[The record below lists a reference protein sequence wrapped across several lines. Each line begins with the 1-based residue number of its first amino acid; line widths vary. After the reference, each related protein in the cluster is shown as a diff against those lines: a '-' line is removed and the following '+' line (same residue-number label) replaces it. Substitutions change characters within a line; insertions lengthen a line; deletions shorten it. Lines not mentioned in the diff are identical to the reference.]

1 MHPATARA
9 HGDRITPA
17 QAGKRC
23 HLCASTKSSWDH
35 PRVGG
40 EKTACVLI
48 VGLGKGSPPHRR
60 GKVAQRWRVLPEHG
74 ITPAW
79 AGKSSAARG
88 CGKAHLDHPRMGGEK
103 ADIDD
108 DGLHYKG
115 SPPRGR
121 GKGGDIVGGL
131 GCVRITPAWAG
142 KSLFCF
148 TAAVPIQDHPRIGGE
163 KGLGS
168 QVTQLSQGSPP
179 RRRGKEQGAGGRMAA
194 HGITPAWAGK
204 RQTAAMPRTMTRV
217 HPRMGRE
224 KTMYFEDK
232 YFCRGSPP
240 RRRGKATAKIHSACD
255 RRITPAWAGK
265 SDKHQRA
272 RSWLGDHPRVGGEK
286 PSAPG
291 SHRWYAGSPPRGR
304 GKGRWA
310 SCPFFPP
317 GITPAWAGKRLKR
330 SHRSGIFISGP
341 IPFHS
346 VLHRPAG
353 SGSSRAGRDGSPA
366 GQPQNAGPA

>member
-17 QAGKRC
+17 Q
-23 HLCASTKSSWDH
+23 
-35 PRVGG
+35 
-40 EKTACVLI
+40 
-48 VGLGKGSPPHRR
+48 
-60 GKVAQRWRVLPEHG
+60 
-74 ITPAW
+74 

-179 RRRGKEQGAGGRMAA
+179 RRRGKDAVVAVVVRGA
-194 HGITPAWAGK
+194 GITPAWAGK

-255 RRITPAWAGK
+255 RIITAASAGK
-265 SDKHQRA
+265 RRTPLRRCRLQK
-272 RSWLGDHPRVGGEK
+272 DHPRVGGEK
-286 PSAPG
+286 EV
-291 SHRWYAGSPPRGR
+291 
-304 GKGRWA
+304 
-310 SCPFFPP
+310 
-317 GITPAWAGKRLKR
+317 
-330 SHRSGIFISGP
+330 
-341 IPFHS
+341 S
-346 VLHRPAG
+346 V
-353 SGSSRAGRDGSPA
+353 
-366 GQPQNAGPA
+366 